1 MDYDQIKEALSPFP
15 ELESPSFIHGMLIG
29 LICGDNDIEE
39 AVWIKKIIEEAQIK
53 KVKESFLVAL
63 HAMYQDTN
71 NGLNGSGFELVL
83 CLPDDEDDVIGRAA
97 MLGHLCEGVLY
108 GLGLVGRLQDAEES
122 ISKDVRELIN
132 DFGDIAQIDIEAL
145 AQAKEI
151 GDAEESD
158 LMQLVEF
165 VRIGVMMIN
174 EELNPTQAPPIM
186 PDNMNDMDDSD
197 TLH

>member
-1 MDYDQIKEALSPFP
+1 MDFDQIKEALSPFP

-39 AVWIKKIIEEAQIK
+39 AVWIKKIIEEANIK
-53 KVKESFLVAL
+53 KVKESFLKAL
-63 HAMYQDTN
+63 HGLFQDTN

-83 CLPDDEDDVIGRAA
+83 CLPEDEEDVIGRAA

-108 GLGLVGRLQDAEES
+108 GLGLVGRLPDAETS
-122 ISKDVRELIN
+122 VSKDVRELIN
-132 DFGDIAQIDIEAL
+132 DFGDIAQIDIESL

-174 EELNPTQAPPIM
+174 EELNPTQAAPIM
-186 PDNMNDMDDSD
+186 PDHGRDMDESE

>member
-1 MDYDQIKEALSPFP
+1 MEFDQIKEVLAPFP
-15 ELESPSFIHGMLIG
+15 ELESPSFIQGMLIG

-39 AVWIKKIIEEAQIK
+39 AVWIKKLIEEAQIK
-53 KVKESFLVAL
+53 KVKESFLIAL
-63 HAMYQDTN
+63 HALFQETN
-71 NGLNGSGFELVL
+71 KGLNGSGFELVL
-83 CLPDDEDDVIGRAA
+83 CLPDEEDDVIARAA

-108 GLGLVGRLQDAEES
+108 GLGLIGRLHDAEES
-122 ISKDVRELIN
+122 ISKEVRELIN

-145 AQAKEI
+145 AQAKDL

-174 EELNPTQAPPIM
+174 EELNPIQAAPIM
-186 PDNMNDMDDSD
+186 TNDMPDSD

>member
-1 MDYDQIKEALSPFP
+1 MEFDQIKEVLAPFP
-15 ELESPSFIHGMLIG
+15 ELESPSFIQGMLIG

-39 AVWIKKIIEEAQIK
+39 SVWIKKLIEESQIK
-53 KVKESFLVAL
+53 KVKESFLIVL
-63 HAMYQDTN
+63 HDLFQETN
-71 NGLNGSGFELVL
+71 KGLNGSGFELVL
-83 CLPDDEDDVIGRAA
+83 CLPEEEDDVIARAA

-108 GLGLVGRLQDAEES
+108 GLGLVGRLQDAEEA
-122 ISKDVRELIN
+122 ISKDVRELVN

-145 AQAKEI
+145 AQAKEL
-151 GDAEESD
+151 GDAEEAD

-174 EELNPTQAPPIM
+174 EELNPTQAAPIM
-186 PDNMNDMDDSD
+186 PDDMSDSD

>member
-1 MDYDQIKEALSPFP
+1 MDFDHIKEAIAPFP
-15 ELESPSFIHGMLIG
+15 ELESPSFIQGMLIG

-39 AVWIKKIIEEAQIK
+39 AVWIKKLIEEAQIK

-63 HAMYQDTN
+63 HGMYQDTN
-71 NGLNGSGFELVL
+71 NGLNGSGFELQL
-83 CLPDDEDDVIGRAA
+83 CIPEDETDIIARAA
-97 MLGHLCEGVLY
+97 MLGQLCEGVLY

-122 ISKDVRELIN
+122 ISKDVSEIVN
-132 DFGDIAQIDIEAL
+132 DFGDIARIDIEAL
-145 AQAKEI
+145 AQAKEL
-151 GDAEESD
+151 GDAEETD

-186 PDNMNDMDDSD
+186 PDDMSD
-197 TLH
+197 PETIH

>member
-1 MDYDQIKEALSPFP
+1 MEFDQIKEALAPFP
-15 ELESPSFIHGMLIG
+15 ELESPSFIQGMLIG

-39 AVWIKKIIEEAQIK
+39 TVWVKKLIEEAQIK
-53 KVKESFLVAL
+53 KVKESFLIAL
-63 HAMYQDTN
+63 HDMFQETN
-71 NGLNGSGFELVL
+71 KGLNGSGFELVL
-83 CLPDDEDDVIGRAA
+83 CLPDEEDNVVARAA

-122 ISKDVRELIN
+122 ISKEVRELIN

-145 AQAKEI
+145 AQAKEL

-174 EELNPTQAPPIM
+174 EELNPTQAAPIM
-186 PDNMNDMDDSD
+186 TDDMHDSD

>member
-1 MDYDQIKEALSPFP
+1 MEFDQIKEVLAPFP
-15 ELESPSFIHGMLIG
+15 ELESPSFIQGMLIG

-39 AVWIKKIIEEAQIK
+39 AVWIKKLIEEAQIK
-53 KVKESFLVAL
+53 KVKESFLIAL
-63 HAMYQDTN
+63 HALFQETN
-71 NGLNGSGFELVL
+71 KGLNGSGFELVL
-83 CLPDDEDDVIGRAA
+83 CLPDEEDDVIARAA

-122 ISKDVRELIN
+122 ISKEVRELIN

-145 AQAKEI
+145 AQAKEL

-174 EELNPTQAPPIM
+174 EELNPTQAAPIM
-186 PDNMNDMDDSD
+186 TNDMPDSD

>member
-1 MDYDQIKEALSPFP
+1 MEFDHIKDVLTPFP
-15 ELESPSFIHGMLIG
+15 ELESPSFIQGMLIG

-39 AVWIKKIIEEAQIK
+39 TVWIKKLIEEAQIT
-53 KVKESFLVAL
+53 KVKESFLIAL
-63 HAMYQDTN
+63 HEMFQETN
-71 NGLNGSGFELVL
+71 KGLNGSGFELVL
-83 CLPDDEDDVIGRAA
+83 CLPDEEDDVVARAA

-122 ISKDVRELIN
+122 ISKEVSELIN

-145 AQAKEI
+145 AQAKGL

-174 EELNPTQAPPIM
+174 EELNPTQAAPIM
-186 PDNMNDMDDSD
+186 TEEMTNTD